1 MENKLV
7 YFIKWT
13 VFELACNPNLC
24 IRNYC
29 DTRAPSA
36 LMIGLQQNSNN
47 VDITIQN
54 IVNELM
60 SNSVFLKLLDD
71 SYDDSIEDIFN
82 FFVNT
87 VGLYQIFNLHADD
100 RDIFQEKFETLIRS

>member
-1 MENKLV
+1 M
-7 YFIKWT
+7 KWA
-13 VFELACNPNLC
+13 VLELACNPNLC

-29 DTRAPSA
+29 DTRAQSA
-36 LMIGLQQNSNN
+36 LMTGLQQNSNN
-47 VDITIQN
+47 LDITIQN

-71 SYDDSIEDIFN
+71 SFDESFEDIFN
-82 FFVNT
+82 FFVNS

-100 RDIFQEKFETLIRS
+100 RDMFQEKFENLIKS